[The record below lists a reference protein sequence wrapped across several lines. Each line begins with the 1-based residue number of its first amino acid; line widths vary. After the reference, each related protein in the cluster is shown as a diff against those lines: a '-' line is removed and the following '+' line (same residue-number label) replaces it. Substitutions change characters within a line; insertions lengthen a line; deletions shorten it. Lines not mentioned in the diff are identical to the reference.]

1 MSANAST
8 TFTDSHSAFQS
19 KDIGYQLPS
28 ADSRSFSLVDYLHN
42 LPAYYCNHLA
52 PEPQR
57 LHFPSRIMVLSG
69 LMLACLIPRV
79 LLAMRLSSI
88 CPDGVLY
95 IGLAKALNEG
105 RLHQAFEIMNLNI
118 YPAVLMFLNR
128 LGLSWEMGG
137 MIWGLLISCLVVLPL
152 FGWVRRQFDDT
163 VALTACLL
171 YAVQPVFIQ
180 WSPELIRDPTFWLLF
195 ALSLYLL
202 WRAVIEVQYRPFAC
216 GRSGRNAG
224 NFNAF

>member
-1 MSANAST
+1 
-8 TFTDSHSAFQS
+8 
-19 KDIGYQLPS
+19 
-28 ADSRSFSLVDYLHN
+28 
-42 LPAYYCNHLA
+42 
-52 PEPQR
+52 
-57 LHFPSRIMVLSG
+57 
-69 LMLACLIPRV
+69 MLACLIPRV

-118 YPAVLMFLNR
+118 YPVVLMFLNR

-137 MIWGLLISCLVVLPL
+137 MIWGILISCLVVLPL

-180 WSPELIRDPTFWLLF
+180 WSPEIIRDPTFWLF
-195 ALSLYLL
+195 FTLSLYLL
-202 WRAVIEVQYRPFAC
+202 WRAVIEVRIGLSLA
-216 GRSGRNAG
+216 AG
-224 NFNAF
+224 LAVTLAILTRFEGLIALDPSWLMDILAVPCIKLGP